1 MAKTFAN
8 TGNYNLGKNSA
19 TEMLLA
25 SFEGQVVTWVSKGGI
40 SSTRVYGSG
49 TQRSMRMFHQRLC
62 SIRGIGNFAGEAQN
76 ERESREAGKATLT
89 VNDGTLFSS
98 TLSVKGDDVY
108 TLAALQG
115 KNLHNVTA
123 DTFDFLAGIRYGG
136 TFNNAGHL
144 IITSFDGSG
153 SAGNAQ
159 GSIVYPN
166 VTVKF
171 DEIRGLGDPETNVSV
186 TLETTTQPYH
196 FGNGVIAVPFMF
208 LDDGT
213 ITNTDAPDGT
223 LTAFAIKDANEAY
236 GEASTPAGD
245 LKIVPVDDT
254 QTGIGKY
261 IIDFRVDGSE
271 VTSGVT
277 IDQSTGTFTFSS
289 APADGAMIEGIVAV
303 PTGFPTHTTGEVAS
317 VGTIREFNGAYYVA
331 NTTTTDLPS
340 SADWDAVTLIDP
352 PYWGTSPGGNSVHTS
367 SHPQHPGMSWLDYN
381 LFG

>member
-8 TGNYNLGKNSA
+8 TGNYNLGNNTA
-19 TEMLLA
+19 TENLLA
-25 SFEGQVVTWVSKGGI
+25 SFEGQVVTWVSKNGVAT
-40 SSTRVYGSG
+40 TRLYGSG
-49 TQRSMRMFHQRLC
+49 SPRSMRMFHQRLC
-62 SIRGIGNFAGEAQN
+62 SVREIGNFAGEAQN
-76 ERESREAGKATLT
+76 ERESREAGKTTLT
-89 VNDGTLFSS
+89 VNDGITFSS
-98 TLSVKGDDVY
+98 TLSLKGDDVY
-108 TLAALQG
+108 TIAALQG
-115 KNLHNVTA
+115 KNLHNEDA

-136 TFNNAGHL
+136 TFDDAGHL

-153 SAGNAQ
+153 TAGNAQ

-171 DEIRGLGDPETNVSV
+171 EEIRGLSDPESNVSV

-213 ITNTDAPDGT
+213 ITNTAAPDGV

-236 GEASTPAGD
+236 GESSTPAGD

-261 IIDFRVDGSE
+261 VIDLRVDGSE
-271 VTSGVT
+271 VTTGVT
-277 IDQSTGTFTFSS
+277 VAQSTGTLTWGS
-289 APADGAMIEGIVAV
+289 APADGAMIQGIVAV
-303 PTGFPTHTTGEVAS
+303 PTGFPTYDADEVVS
-317 VGTIREFNGAYYVA
+317 EGFIRESSGSYYVA
-331 NTTTTDLPS
+331 NTATTNAPPH
-340 SADWDAVTLIDP
+340 ADWDAVTLIDP
-352 PYWGTSPGGNSVHTS
+352 PYWGTSPGGSSINAA
-367 SHPQHPGMSWLDYN
+367 SHPQHPGMSWLGFN